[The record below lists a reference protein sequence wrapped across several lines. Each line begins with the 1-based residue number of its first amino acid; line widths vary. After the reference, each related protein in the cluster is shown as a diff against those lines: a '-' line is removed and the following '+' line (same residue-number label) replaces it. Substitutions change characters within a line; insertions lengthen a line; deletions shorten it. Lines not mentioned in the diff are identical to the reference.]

1 MLALLPHLLR
11 VITPV
16 PSKLLHGLDPTYA
29 WQQVLKVFP
38 YPMNITTVQ
47 FAVGTVV
54 AFIMWITGILQRPKV
69 SPAQVNI
76 YVHNSFGGELAL
88 YT

>member
-1 MLALLPHLLR
+1 
-11 VITPV
+11 
-16 PSKLLHGLDPTYA
+16 
-29 WQQVLKVFP
+29 
-38 YPMNITTVQ
+38 MNITTVQ

-76 YVHNSFGGELAL
+76 YEHNSFGGELAL
-88 YT
+88 NT

>member
-1 MLALLPHLLR
+1 
-11 VITPV
+11 
-16 PSKLLHGLDPTYA
+16 
-29 WQQVLKVFP
+29 
-38 YPMNITTVQ
+38 MNITTVQ

-54 AFIMWITGILQRPKV
+54 AFIMWVTGILQRPKV